1 MGSIGYIDSGH
12 GHKYGLSEIAL
23 KNHDGYYVTSKEA
36 NIGAAAT
43 SAVETGAFPSSHLA
57 DFSSV
62 NLYDQPGKNTYP
74 ITMLT
79 YVYLFQDMS
88 HMNGRSAGVLLALLE
103 IHAEH

>member
-1 MGSIGYIDSGH
+1 MTDFITSTVGSIGYIDSGH

-62 NLYDQPGKNTYP
+62 NLYATSLAKTR
-74 ITMLT
+74 T
-79 YVYLFQDMS
+79 
-88 HMNGRSAGVLLALLE
+88 RSPCSRTCTCFR
-103 IHAEH
+103 ICHI